1 MLSYEQ
7 EIWPPS
13 LPVWFTSLPLLI
25 QAPIGLFVL
34 AFTLLFALTVYFL
47 GITAWRITK
56 ARILHNDGYDHIPR
70 PQHTSKWWS
79 ILGDLPE
86 IRDAPPAEAHI
97 KWSRELKSEVYI
109 YRAMFYLPRLIL
121 ADSKAMNYI
130 LGQQNS
136 YNFPKPEQTRQF
148 LDNLLGNGL
157 LVAEGDIHRR
167 QRKVIQPAFNVSAM
181 RALTPL
187 FFRHSNAFVAKLT
200 QIVNETK
207 GPSEEPVI
215 EGQSVQSAQKSQE
228 QKPVFDI
235 SHWFG
240 RLTLD
245 IIGDAGFD
253 HQFDAVKLSI
263 DQQNDSIVAS
273 FRSLMKMVS
282 SISIFEIIL
291 IGLGRVKGFA
301 WTVNIPTK
309 RRKVIFEA
317 RTSLD
322 QTGKSIIETKRN
334 EILTELKEAKN
345 KDGTYNEKSFFDEQE
360 ESKGKAKDLL
370 YLMMKANMAPGVRE
384 SERMSDAE
392 LLGQITTLLTAGHE
406 TTSTLLTWFVQLTT
420 LPENKHVL
428 TKLRAEIEEHFA
440 GRDELDYDALMAMPY
455 LDNCTKEVLRLVS
468 PVVNTERTAVRDDV
482 IPLSKSYK
490 TRDGKSTFNSILVKK
505 DQLIFIPIQLINRSK
520 LIWGPTADEFD
531 PDRWN
536 EIPKMAKETGFPSH
550 VLSFIEGPRGCIGN
564 RFAIAEFKAIICTFL
579 RSFDYDSVGWEI
591 ERKQGIVVRP
601 RVVGQE
607 ELGTQ
612 LPIRLQK
619 L

>member
-1 MLSYEQ
+1 
-7 EIWPPS
+7 
-13 LPVWFTSLPLLI
+13 
-25 QAPIGLFVL
+25 
-34 AFTLLFALTVYFL
+34 
-47 GITAWRITK
+47 
-56 ARILHNDGYDHIPR
+56 
-70 PQHTSKWWS
+70 
-79 ILGDLPE
+79 
-86 IRDAPPAEAHI
+86 
-97 KWSRELKSEVYI
+97 
-109 YRAMFYLPRLIL
+109 
-121 ADSKAMNYI
+121 MNYI

-187 FFRHSNAFVAKLT
+187 FFRHSNEFVAKLS
-200 QIVNETK
+200 QLIDETK

-215 EGQSVQSAQKSQE
+215 EGQSVQSARQSEPK
-228 QKPVFDI
+228 KPVFDI

-253 HQFDAVKLSI
+253 HQFDAVKLPI
-263 DQQNDSIVAS
+263 DKQHDSIVAS
-273 FRSLMKMVS
+273 FRSLMRMVS
-282 SISIFEIIL
+282 SISITEIML
-291 IGLGRVKGFA
+291 VGLGRVKGFA

-309 RRKVIFEA
+309 RRRVIFDA

-322 QTGKSIIETKRN
+322 QTGKSIIETKRR
-334 EILTELKEAKN
+334 EILTEMQEAKN
-345 KDGTYNEKSFFDEQE
+345 SDGTYNEKAFFDEQE
-360 ESKGKAKDLL
+360 ENKGKAKDLL
-370 YLMMKANMAPGVRE
+370 YLMMKANMAPGVRD

-420 LPENKHVL
+420 LPENKHVI

-455 LDNCTKEVLRLVS
+455 LDNCTKEVLRLLS
-468 PVVNTERTAVRDDV
+468 PVVNTERTAIHDDV

-490 TRDGKSTFNSILVKK
+490 TRDGKSTFNSIIVKK
-505 DQLIFIPIQLINRSK
+505 DQLIFIPIQIINRSK
-520 LIWGPTADEFD
+520 NIWGSTADEFN
-531 PDRWN
+531 PDRWD
-536 EIPKMAKETGFPSH
+536 ELPKKAKETGFPSH
-550 VLSFIEGPRGCIGN
+550 ILSFIEGPRGCIGN

-579 RSFDYDSVGWEI
+579 RSFDYESLGWEI

-612 LPIRLQK
+612 LPIRLQHK

>member
-7 EIWPPS
+7 KISTPS
-13 LPVWFTSLPLLI
+13 LPAWFTNLPYLV
-25 QAPIGLFVL
+25 QAPVGLFAL
-34 AFTLLFALTVYFL
+34 SITLLFALIGYFL
-47 GITAWRITK
+47 ATSAWRIVK
-56 ARILHNDGYDHIPR
+56 ARVLRNDGYDHIPR
-70 PQHTSKWWS
+70 PQHTSKWWP
-79 ILGDLPE
+79 ILGDLPQ
-86 IRDAPPAEAHI
+86 IREAPPAEAHI
-97 KWSRELKSEVYI
+97 AWSRELDSEVYI
-109 YRAMFYLPRLIL
+109 YRAIFYLPRLIL
-121 ADSKAMNYI
+121 GDTKAMNYI

-187 FFRHSNAFVAKLT
+187 FFRHSNEFVAKLA
-200 QIVNETK
+200 QLVDETT
-207 GPSEEPVI
+207 GPSEQPVI
-215 EGQSVQSAQKSQE
+215 EGQSVQSAQKSQAK
-228 QKPVFDI
+228 KPVFDI

-253 HQFDAVKLSI
+253 HTFDAVKLPI
-263 DQQNDSIVAS
+263 DEQHDSLVAS
-273 FRSLMKMVS
+273 FRSLMRMISSV
-282 SISIFEIIL
+282 SISEIL
-291 IGLGRVKGFA
+291 LVSLGRIKGFA
-301 WTVNIPTK
+301 WTVNIPTA
-309 RRKVIFEA
+309 RRRVIFNSRVA
-317 RTSLD
+317 LD
-322 QTGKSIIETKRN
+322 QTGKSIIETKRR
-334 EILTELKEAKN
+334 EIQAEMQEAKN
-345 KDGTYNEKSFFDEQE
+345 SDGTYNEKAFFDEQE

-370 YLMMKANMAPGVRE
+370 YLMMKANMAPGVRD

-406 TTSTLLTWFVQLTT
+406 TTSTLLTWFIHMTT
-420 LPENKHVL
+420 LPENKHVI

-468 PVVNTERTAVRDDV
+468 PVVNTERTALRDDV

-490 TRDGKSTFNSILVKK
+490 TKDGKSTFNSIVVKK

-520 LIWGPTADEFD
+520 NIWGPTADEFE
-531 PDRWN
+531 PDRWD

-550 VLSFIEGPRGCIGN
+550 ILSFIEGPRGCIGN

-579 RSFDYDSVGWEI
+579 RSFDYDSAGWEI

-619 L
+619 V